1 MRSVDLADE
10 AERKR
15 RRLATGVFHLW
26 KKISGSNSVMRMDQD
41 TQWLYQLLA
50 EVQLEQYYVRVR
62 DGLNITR
69 IEHFSYV
76 KEADLEQI
84 GIGKPGQRRLWEAVK
99 RYKTSNRL
107 RSWLPKVFAGPGADP
122 GGDRPGAAQ
131 GARMTRSFTCLIQ
144 DSELLLAEKLGSGSF
159 GVVRKGKWQMPNGL
173 ILPVAVKSLKTGPS
187 EQADTLSDFMQEV
200 TIMQTLDHPNLI
212 RLYGVVL
219 TQPLKMVTELAPL
232 GSLYDT
238 LRLRQNDFPLSRL
251 WLFAT
256 QIASGMEYLESRHF
270 IHRDLAA
277 RNVLLASREL
287 VKIGDF
293 GLMRVLS
300 EHDHYL
306 MNAHRRIPFAWCAP
320 ESLRTGYFTHSSDVW
335 MFGVTMWEMFTYC
348 EEPWFGL
355 TGRQILWR
363 VERDRERL
371 ERPQDCPQELYFVM
385 RKCWACNPADRPT
398 FSQVSVLVTEAQ
410 PREVRAVKDFAE
422 PRKLALQTNDL
433 VTVIDHGLELHEW
446 KGQNQ
451 KTLSIGWFS
460 PGVTMLV
467 AGPSLISAPL
477 KGGLQHK
484 GHGDVRPEKSWASP
498 DRLNG
503 SSNCLSA
510 GASKDRGRE
519 KSNLQR
525 LAGLSR
531 SLETVLSISPADNP
545 RLPAPSKPLLQS
557 MLDPRRFSDANITPP
572 PRPPLPN
579 FLRPKNQANS
589 RKPNGSQGPG
599 PWLQPQPQQLPQPL
613 QQQQPQLQPQ
623 STSSAL
629 RMSHMCQSTSRLD
642 ESAEKREKEREQ
654 PVRSAVMAQQLQEA
668 VHGVTYEEVANAL
681 RQNDWNPVKAE
692 QQLKV
697 EQLYFMNLCS
707 RDDCVHILTRYQWDL
722 QQASR
727 YVLKLAGGAGTG
739 GAGTGGA
746 GTGGAGTGGAGTGG
760 AGTGGAGSAGG
771 SHGGLDRSPRR
782 DWESERS

>member
-10 AERKR
+10 TKRKR
-15 RRLATGVFHLW
+15 WRLATGVFHLW
-26 KKISGSNSVMRMDQD
+26 KKTLGSNSVMRMDQD

-69 IEHFSYV
+69 IEHFAYV
-76 KEADLEQI
+76 KDADLEQI

-122 GGDRPGAAQ
+122 GGDRSGAAQ
-131 GARMTRSFTCLIQ
+131 GARMTKSFTCLIQ
-144 DSELLLAEKLGSGSF
+144 DSELMLAEKLGSGSF
-159 GVVRKGKWQMPNGL
+159 GVVRKGRWQTPTGH

-187 EQADTLSDFMQEV
+187 EQADTLNDFMQEV

-219 TQPLKMVTELAPL
+219 THPLKMVTELAPL
-232 GSLYDT
+232 GALYDT
-238 LRLRQNDFPLSRL
+238 LRLRRNEFPLSRL

-300 EHDHYL
+300 ENDHYL

-335 MFGVTMWEMFTYC
+335 MFGVTIWEMFTYC

-363 VERDRERL
+363 VEREGERL
-371 ERPQDCPQELYFVM
+371 ERPQDCPQELYSVM

-433 VTVIDHGLELHEW
+433 VTLIDHGVELHEW

-451 KTLSIGWFS
+451 KTLSVGWFLPS
-460 PGVTMLV
+460 VTMLV
-467 AGPSLISAPL
+467 TGPTLISAPL

-484 GHGDVRPEKSWASP
+484 GHGDVKPEKSWASP

-510 GASKDRGRE
+510 GASKDRGKE

-525 LAGLSR
+525 LAGLSK
-531 SLETVLSISPADNP
+531 SLETVLSFSPADNP
-545 RLPAPSKPLLQS
+545 RVPASSKPSLQS

-579 FLRPKNQANS
+579 CLRPRNQVNN
-589 RKPNGSQGPG
+589 RKPNGNQGPG

-613 QQQQPQLQPQ
+613 QQQPQLHQLPQPLQQQPQLQQLPQ
-623 STSSAL
+623 PLQQQPQLQQQPTSTSSAVKT
-629 RMSHMCQSTSRLD
+629 SHMCQSTSRLD
-642 ESAEKREKEREQ
+642 EREQ
-654 PVRSAVMAQQLQEA
+654 PARSTVMAQLQEA

-707 RDDCVHILTRYQWDL
+707 RDDCVNILTRYQWDL

-727 YVLKLAGGAGTG
+727 YVLKLAGVAGG
-739 GAGTGGA
+739 GGT
-746 GTGGAGTGGAGTGG
+746 
-760 AGTGGAGSAGG
+760 GSAGG
-771 SHGGLDRSPRR
+771 GRGGVDRSPRR
-782 DWESERS
+782 DWEFDRS